1 MIFLVFLLYYN
12 VMNYNMD
19 LNENDENDENDMKV
33 NYDIIQRPTG

>member
-1 MIFLVFLLYYN
+1 
-12 VMNYNMD
+12 MNYNMD